1 MLDNQEKE
9 YIIFSDE
16 SDAVGKYFS
25 NFYGGVLVGSSQY
38 ERVTRRL
45 NEKKQDLN
53 LFGEVKWSKVT
64 ERYLPKY
71 EELMECFFDEI
82 GQGNLKVRIM
92 FTQNARQ
99 AVGLTKEDLEVQYY
113 KLYYQFIKH
122 AFGLRHVP
130 PRIGGT
136 RLRIYRDELP
146 DTAEKAESFKGFLM
160 GLAKSKEFQ
169 QARITIAHEDII
181 EVHSHDHVLLQCV
194 DIVLGCMSFRL
205 NDKHKAKAEGA
216 QVRGKRTRAKEAL
229 YKSILGHIRC
239 IHPGFNIG
247 ISTGRPSE
255 PLCQWSHEYRH
266 WIFVAETVKYEGNL
280 TKSGRNRNNPT

>member
-1 MLDNQEKE
+1 VLDNQEKE

-99 AVGLTKEDLEVQYY
+99 AVGLTKEDLEVQY
-113 KLYYQFIKH
+113 
-122 AFGLRHVP
+122 
-130 PRIGGT
+130 
-136 RLRIYRDELP
+136 
-146 DTAEKAESFKGFLM
+146 
-160 GLAKSKEFQ
+160 
-169 QARITIAHEDII
+169 
-181 EVHSHDHVLLQCV
+181 
-194 DIVLGCMSFRL
+194 
-205 NDKHKAKAEGA
+205 
-216 QVRGKRTRAKEAL
+216 
-229 YKSILGHIRC
+229 
-239 IHPGFNIG
+239 
-247 ISTGRPSE
+247 
-255 PLCQWSHEYRH
+255 
-266 WIFVAETVKYEGNL
+266 
-280 TKSGRNRNNPT
+280 